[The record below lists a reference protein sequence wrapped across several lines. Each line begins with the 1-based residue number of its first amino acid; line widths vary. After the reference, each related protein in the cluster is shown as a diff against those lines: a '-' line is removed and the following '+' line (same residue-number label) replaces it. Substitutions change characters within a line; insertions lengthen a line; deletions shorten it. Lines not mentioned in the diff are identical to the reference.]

1 MWSQQNSFLFALPQF
16 DNTRWKTALISE
28 IKPHFQSDVF
38 LESSSAVALCGSAAM
53 VDLSVAKFENL
64 SYIRITVQKKKIL
77 VIVAVECL
85 CNNTIETT
93 GIVGSELM
101 SG

>member
-1 MWSQQNSFLFALPQF
+1 
-16 DNTRWKTALISE
+16 
-28 IKPHFQSDVF
+28 
-38 LESSSAVALCGSAAM
+38 M

-64 SYIRITVQKKKIL
+64 SYIRITVQKKIF
-77 VIVAVECL
+77 VIVAVEGL

-93 GIVGSELM
+93 GIVDSELM